1 MGLMGIGTLGNV
13 LRKKKFRF
21 GFFLQKGVD
30 LPIRSDRVIQPLQ
43 KHETVKRLSFP

>member
-13 LRKKKFRF
+13 LRKEKFRF

-30 LPIRSDRVIQPLQ
+30 FPIRSDRVIQPLQ